1 MKIAIIAKAGNVKA
15 IASDREALL
24 YKFVD
29 AVALFKHL
37 GFSEPKGHTMELM
50 VNKSVFKLKVESNGW
65 IPRVDRKLSLSLHM
79 TGIKSKGFEMYIDV
93 DELVMAVRPETTPKE
108 IMNFITIC
116 EKKVM
121 YAVKERSTEIAELS
135 MERDGVRGGERGY
148 KAELKRRLEAAT
160 EQTAK
165 QIGKSKELRQ
175 AADDSKAI
183 ASAVFKINKYI
194 NAING

>member
-15 IASDREALL
+15 IASNREALL

-65 IPRVDRKLSLSLHM
+65 IPRVDRKLSLSLHL
-79 TGIKSKGFEMYIDV
+79 TGIKSKGFEKYIDA
-93 DELVMAVRPETTPKE
+93 DEMMLAIRPETTPRE
-108 IMNFITIC
+108 VMNFIMVC
-116 EKKVM
+116 EKSVL

-135 MERDGVRGGERGY
+135 MERDGVRSGERGY
-148 KAELKRRLEAAT
+148 KAELKRRLETAT
-160 EQTAK
+160 EQTSK
-165 QIGKSKELRQ
+165 QLGNTKELRQ
-175 AADDSKAI
+175 AATDSKTI
-183 ASAVFKINKYI
+183 ASAVFKINKYV